1 MGINRFWS
9 NHKSFLVNTQPHGE
23 KTECVDTVELLPGDF
38 VLRAWGISQY
48 RYTPGE
54 GRKDGQEALRSL
66 PSIPFLYSLRKEGKV
81 AWSSLTNMLVQIF
94 CQTHTQHLLGVSSC
108 LG

>member
-9 NHKSFLVNTQPHGE
+9 NHKPFPVNTQPNGE
-23 KTECVDTVELLPGDF
+23 KTECVDTVELVLGDF

-48 RYTPGE
+48 RYTPGK
-54 GRKDGQEALRSL
+54 GRNDGQEALRSL
-66 PSIPFLYSLRKEGKV
+66 QSIPFLCSLRKERKV

-94 CQTHTQHLLGVSSC
+94 CQTHTQHLLGVRSC